1 VAEVSIQEGLI
12 LALFAIA
19 LIWTFWS
26 ATRGGG
32 C

>member
-1 VAEVSIQEGLI
+1 MTIQEGLI
-12 LALFAIA
+12 LGLFAIG